1 MRELMMIEN
10 HIFFLMKEKK
20 ISFEREA
27 REREKE
33 REKK

>member
-27 REREKE
+27 RERE
-33 REKK
+33 RKKKKK